1 MLNHQ
6 FGIFLHLLSVL
17 ISFGVFNNP
26 VPHNALEWPA
36 CTCVSE
42 FVIFS
47 PSNFQVLLDSLHS
60 RKSMNVLLTPL
71 ATALVIWKTKE

>member
-26 VPHNALEWPA
+26 VPHNALEGQLVHV
-36 CTCVSE
+36 VSE

-60 RKSMNVLLTPL
+60 RKSRNVLLIPL
-71 ATALVIWKTKE
+71 ATALIIWKTKE